1 MSELPIEGPIARV
14 AVEAHLHRLTVV
26 RRHGDLIAVACAV
39 LRRWRGAIRIIA
51 GRLCRLHAS
60 RRRLPRRCRRH
71 PGERKLRALG
81 GLQRSDQLANRL
93 LADPQPVRDRP
104 VAHPLAFQHLDA
116 AQTFPRDMSSK
127 IISAM
132 VLRSDHIGRISNAE
146 DRVPA
151 DHHPLAR
158 AI

>member
-14 AVEAHLHRLTVV
+14 AVEAHRHRLTVV
-26 RRHGDLIAVACAV
+26 RRRGDRIAVACAV

-51 GRLCRLHAS
+51 GRLCRRHAS

-104 VAHPLAFQHLDA
+104 LAQRRLGWRGLGHEANIAHGQRGRTICRASVLSPQQLRQLGDVGGDAPGFVA
-116 AQTFPRDMSSK
+116 
-127 IISAM
+127 
-132 VLRSDHIGRISNAE
+132 
-146 DRVPA
+146 
-151 DHHPLAR
+151 
-158 AI
+158 